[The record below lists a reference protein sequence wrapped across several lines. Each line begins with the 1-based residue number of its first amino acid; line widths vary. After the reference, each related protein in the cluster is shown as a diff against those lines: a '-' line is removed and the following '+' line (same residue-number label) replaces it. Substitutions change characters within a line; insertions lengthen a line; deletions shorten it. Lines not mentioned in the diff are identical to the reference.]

1 LGAKRKPVHNV
12 GSTFSLLQKNSFLVS
27 TQLEL
32 TRTFSMLI
40 VMYDALQ
47 AKVSKFPQVSSNS
60 QKVDVGCCHPNN
72 AAAVVSSI

>member
-1 LGAKRKPVHNV
+1 
-12 GSTFSLLQKNSFLVS
+12 
-27 TQLEL
+27 
-32 TRTFSMLI
+32 
-40 VMYDALQ
+40 MYDALQ